1 MIELIIHS
9 LDPLGAD
16 NLQENGN
23 GAWDTLERIRNFP
36 FALENFLTGAMAL
49 VFRLGWII
57 GAICLLVGMIL
68 YLSGWDEYKG
78 KRLIFG
84 GFFLFFVFLYLDLGY
99 VVDIFGGF
107 GNATQAGN
115 QTQTISPPPS
125 P

>member
-1 MIELIIHS
+1 M
-9 LDPLGAD
+9 
-16 NLQENGN
+16 QENGTD
-23 GAWDTLERIRNFP
+23 AWETLERIRNFP
-36 FALENFLTGAMAL
+36 FLLENVLTGAMAA

-68 YLSGWDEYKG
+68 YLSGWDEHKG

-84 GFFLFFVFLYLDLGY
+84 GFFLFFIFLYLDLGY

-115 QTQTISPPPS
+115 QTQPTSPS